1 MLSSIHNEIAKDI
14 LKTIP
19 EHSFEYDC
27 DAVYETLRKHW
38 QGLTPV
44 QLAQVLNAK
53 IALVFQTLI
62 ALESM
67 NRVCRMP
74 DARWVA
80 IIPTNVDHI
89 KPGENDQ

>member
-1 MLSSIHNEIAKDI
+1 MLSSIRNEIAKDI

-27 DAVYETLRKHW
+27 DAVYETLKQHC

-44 QLAQVLNAK
+44 QLAQVMKAK
-53 IALVFQTLI
+53 VALIFQTLV
-62 ALESM
+62 ALENM
-67 NRVCRMP
+67 NLVSRMP

-80 IIPTNVDHI
+80 IVSKI
-89 KPGENDQ
+89 GENDL